1 MRAQLTGIVT
11 LLKTLLKGFIVA
23 AMLLQTTHATENDN
37 ESIEDDIVVVVSRLN
52 PVQSLTRT
60 QVEDIFLGRT
70 QQFPDGQRAVPIDQ
84 AERSDTR
91 DRFNLEILDRTS
103 AQVRSHWSRILFT
116 GRGRPP
122 RSVVSSAEV
131 LRVLA
136 TEAQGISYMERR
148 FVDDSVVVV
157 FE

>member
-1 MRAQLTGIVT
+1 MTEKLTGIVT
-11 LLKTLLKGFIVA
+11 FFIRFVVVA
-23 AMLLQTTHATENDN
+23 ALLQTAYAAENDN
-37 ESIEDDIVVVVSRLN
+37 ESLEDDIVVVVSRLN
-52 PVQSLTRT
+52 PVQSLTRS

-91 DRFNLEILDRTS
+91 ERFNLEILDRTS
-103 AQVRSHWSRILFT
+103 AQVRAHWSRILFT

-122 RSVVSSAEV
+122 RSVVSSQEV

>member
-1 MRAQLTGIVT
+1 MTEKLTGIVT
-11 LLKTLLKGFIVA
+11 FFIRFVVVA
-23 AMLLQTTHATENDN
+23 VLLQTAYAAENDN
-37 ESIEDDIVVVVSRLN
+37 ESLEDDIVVVVSRLN
-52 PVQSLTRT
+52 TVQSLTRS

-91 DRFNLEILDRTS
+91 ERFNLEILDRTS
-103 AQVRSHWSRILFT
+103 AQVRAHWSRILFT

-122 RSVVSSAEV
+122 RSVVSSKEV